1 VANYKE
7 VALGIASAVAS
18 EHSPDPLPLLLK
30 GQELPEAA
38 KIVLAVID
46 ECEQAGIRLARV
58 AMDPDLYSEVQPHLP
73 PSVKA
78 MSDADLRCEV
88 RFFKSDR
95 DD

>member
-7 VALGIASAVAS
+7 VALGIASAIAS

-38 KIVLAVID
+38 KIVLTVID

-58 AMDPDLYSEVQPHLP
+58 DMDRELYSEVQSHLP
-73 PSVKA
+73 PSVRA
-78 MSDADLRCEV
+78 TSNTDLRCEV
-88 RFFKSDR
+88 RFFKSHR
-95 DD
+95 DH